1 MKLADILDAK
11 GWGSITADE
20 SVDVATVVRIMCDN
34 HVGAAVILG
43 QDGGIVGIV
52 TERDILRQFSERGAL
67 LAELDVRS
75 VMSRKVETASPD
87 TPTQEA
93 LQNMTARRFRHL
105 PVVDDGKLLGVVSI
119 GDLVKSMLREKE
131 QESEALREYIS
142 H

>member
-11 GWGSITADE
+11 GWGSVTADE

-34 HVGAAVILG
+34 HVGAAIILG
-43 QDGGIVGIV
+43 HNGGIAGIV

-75 VMSRKVETASPD
+75 VMSRKVETATPD

-93 LQNMTARRFRHL
+93 LQRMTANRFRHL
-105 PVVDDGKLLGVVSI
+105 PVVEDEKLLGVVSI

-131 QESEALREYIS
+131 QESEALREYIT

>member
-11 GWGSITADE
+11 GWGSVTADE

-43 QDGGIVGIV
+43 HNGGIVGIV
-52 TERDILRQFSERGAL
+52 TERDILRQFSERAAV

-75 VMSRKVETASPD
+75 VMSRKVETATPD

-93 LQNMTARRFRHL
+93 LQRMTANRFRHL
-105 PVVDDGKLLGVVSI
+105 PVVDGDKLLGVVSI

>member
-1 MKLADILDAK
+1 MKLSDILDAK
-11 GWGSITADE
+11 GWGSVTADE
-20 SVDVATVVRIMCDN
+20 SMDVATVVRIMCDN
-34 HVGAAVILG
+34 HVGAAIILG
-43 QDGGIVGIV
+43 QDSGIVGIV

-75 VMSRKVETASPD
+75 VMSRKVETAAAG

-93 LQNMTARRFRHL
+93 LQRMTEKRFRHL
-105 PVVDDGKLLGVVSI
+105 PVVEDGKLLGVISI

-131 QESEALREYIS
+131 QETEALRDYIT